1 MATSPAGINTREV
14 AISAVL
20 ELRVAMNKVL
30 EQIANGDRSLSVVMQ
45 TSDEL
50 PLTQLYIV
58 KALESFLY
66 IGKIRARQVLDEL
79 KISHKQKVG
88 ELSQKQR
95 QLIIEAF
102 K

>member
-30 EQIANGDRSLSVVMQ
+30 EQIASGDRSLSAVIQ

-58 KALESFLY
+58 KALESFSR

-95 QLIIEAF
+95 QLIIEAL

>member
-50 PLTQLYIV
+50 PLTQLYVV
-58 KALESFLY
+58 KALESFLH
-66 IGKIRARQVLDEL
+66 IGKIRARPVLDE
-79 KISHKQKVG
+79 
-88 ELSQKQR
+88 
-95 QLIIEAF
+95 
-102 K
+102 

>member
-30 EQIANGDRSLSVVMQ
+30 EQIANGDRLLSAVMQ

-50 PLTQLYIV
+50 PLNQLYVV
-58 KALESFLY
+58 KALESFSQ

-95 QLIIEAF
+95 QLIIEAL

>member
-30 EQIANGDRSLSVVMQ
+30 EQIANGDRLLSAVMQ

-50 PLTQLYIV
+50 PLNQLYVV
-58 KALESFLY
+58 KALESFSQ

-79 KISHKQKVG
+79 KISHRQKVG
-88 ELSQKQR
+88 ELSQKQC
-95 QLIIEAF
+95 QLIIEAL

>member
-30 EQIANGDRSLSVVMQ
+30 EQIANGDRSLSAVMQ

-50 PLTQLYIV
+50 PLNQLYVV
-58 KALESFLY
+58 KALESFSQ

-88 ELSQKQR
+88 ELSQKQC
-95 QLIIEAF
+95 QLIIEAL

>member
-30 EQIANGDRSLSVVMQ
+30 EQIASGDRSLSTVMQ

-50 PLTQLYIV
+50 SLTQLYIV
-58 KALESFLY
+58 KALESFSQ

-88 ELSQKQR
+88 ALTQKQR
-95 QLIIEAF
+95 QLIIEAL

>member
-1 MATSPAGINTREV
+1 MATSPAGISTREV

-30 EQIANGDRSLSVVMQ
+30 EQIANGDRSLSAVIQ
-45 TSDEL
+45 AIDEL
-50 PLTQLYIV
+50 PLNELYVV
-58 KALESFLY
+58 KALESFSQ

-88 ELSQKQR
+88 ALSQKQR
-95 QLIIEAF
+95 QSIIEALR
-102 K
+102 

>member
-30 EQIANGDRSLSVVMQ
+30 EQIASGDRSLSAVIQ

-58 KALESFLY
+58 KTLESFSH

-88 ELSQKQR
+88 ELSQKQC
-95 QLIIEAF
+95 QLIIEAL

>member
-30 EQIANGDRSLSVVMQ
+30 EQIANGDRLLSAVMQ

-50 PLTQLYIV
+50 PLNQLYVV
-58 KALESFLY
+58 KALESFSQ

-88 ELSQKQR
+88 ELSQKQC
-95 QLIIEAF
+95 QLIIEAL

>member
-1 MATSPAGINTREV
+1 EV

-30 EQIANGDRSLSVVMQ
+30 EQIANGDRLLSAVMQ
-45 TSDEL
+45 TSDEP
-50 PLTQLYIV
+50 PLNQLYVV
-58 KALESFLY
+58 KALESFSQ

-88 ELSQKQR
+88 ELSQKQC
-95 QLIIEAF
+95 QLIIEAL

>member
-1 MATSPAGINTREV
+1 
-14 AISAVL
+14 L
-20 ELRVAMNKVL
+20 H
-30 EQIANGDRSLSVVMQ
+30 
-45 TSDEL
+45 
-50 PLTQLYIV
+50 
-58 KALESFLY
+58 
-66 IGKIRARQVLDEL
+66 IGNIRARQVLDEL

>member
-30 EQIANGDRSLSVVMQ
+30 EQIASGDRLLSAVIQ

-58 KALESFLY
+58 KTLESF
-66 IGKIRARQVLDEL
+66 
-79 KISHKQKVG
+79 S
-88 ELSQKQR
+88 
-95 QLIIEAF
+95 
-102 K
+102 

>member
-30 EQIANGDRSLSVVMQ
+30 EQIASGDRSLSAVIQ

-58 KALESFLY
+58 KTIESFSN

-95 QLIIEAF
+95 QLIIEAL

>member
-1 MATSPAGINTREV
+1 
-14 AISAVL
+14 
-20 ELRVAMNKVL
+20 
-30 EQIANGDRSLSVVMQ
+30 RSLSAVIQ

-58 KALESFLY
+58 KALESFSH

-95 QLIIEAF
+95 QLIIEAI

>member
-30 EQIANGDRSLSVVMQ
+30 EQIASGDRSLLEVIQ

-58 KALESFLY
+58 KALESFSH

-88 ELSQKQR
+88 ALTQKQR
-95 QLIIEAF
+95 QLIIEAL

>member
-1 MATSPAGINTREV
+1 MATSPADINTREN

-20 ELRVAMNKVL
+20 RLRVAMNKIL
-30 EQIANGDRSLSVVMQ
+30 EQIASGDRSLSAVIQ

-58 KALESFLY
+58 KALESFSH

-88 ELSQKQR
+88 ALTQKQR
-95 QLIIEAF
+95 QLIIEAL